1 MSYKRNAGADRDAL
15 FGPSS
20 SGGDGGRGGPAH
32 RANHGAN
39 RDALFGNAADGGS
52 GSGAGGGRAAS
63 RPGGAAAS
71 RPSGSSRPAAAA
83 SSATAGAPASRSRP
97 SSSSASRTTTSSGVL
112 TGPAKLAKMKE
123 AEDYRLRAKKAM
135 ERGIFSSPD
144 PIAAGNYYKR
154 AADAYR
160 ACGEN
165 RLERLHRIASADCQM
180 GQDAYA
186 TAASEFMRAAELA
199 AVSDEPVDKR
209 EKEVWKV
216 YTDAGEAWRQAGEV
230 GRAGDCAMRAAFG
243 LLLGSDE
250 EMEVEGVEGGGKNRL
265 MAMNRRALKAIEEA
279 VEAHVPDPLN
289 RYAPYRQTGTS
300 AYVDPNAVDPND
312 NDGET
317 RSAATMELARHN
329 MVKTS
334 YAHEAAYK
342 ACFKLI
348 RYGEYP
354 SALYAAGAATALI
367 GADGFATISLSR
379 AFAAETV
386 LCLALGDV
394 VAADRYFVQVH
405 LQKDSYL
412 SSREAKLAEDLI
424 RAIKEMDGEALEEAR
439 DPGGSNRAALANL
452 DPSLRGLVKNLR
464 MSGRA
469 GRGPPSSGGSGPP
482 SGAGKKKVSPPAARP
497 AAPPKAPATSAARPA
512 PPTAAAPTKPA
523 DSMLKGAALQSSLD
537 ATFAELDELN
547 IDDMGFGD
555 DDEDIGGF
563 GHEDSPAAAAA
574 PPSIIPPAAVEPEEF
589 DDDDIDLR

>member
-1 MSYKRNAGADRDAL
+1 
-15 FGPSS
+15 
-20 SGGDGGRGGPAH
+20 
-32 RANHGAN
+32 
-39 RDALFGNAADGGS
+39 
-52 GSGAGGGRAAS
+52 
-63 RPGGAAAS
+63 
-71 RPSGSSRPAAAA
+71 
-83 SSATAGAPASRSRP
+83 
-97 SSSSASRTTTSSGVL
+97 
-112 TGPAKLAKMKE
+112 MKE

-186 TAASEFMRAAELA
+186 TAATEFMRAAELA

-250 EMEVEGVEGGGKNRL
+250 EMEVEGVEGRGNKDKL

-300 AYVDPNAVDPND
+300 AYVDPDADPND
-312 NDGET
+312 DGET
-317 RSAATMELARHN
+317 KSAATMELARHN

-469 GRGPPSSGGSGPP
+469 GRGPPSGGGSGLPP
-482 SGAGKKKVSPPAARP
+482 GAGKKKVPPPAARP
-497 AAPPKAPATSAARPA
+497 AAPLKAPATSAARPA
-512 PPTAAAPTKPA
+512 PPTAAVPTKPA

-574 PPSIIPPAAVEPEEF
+574 AAAAPPSIIPPAAVEPEEF

>member
-1 MSYKRNAGADRDAL
+1 MSYKRNTGANRDAL
-15 FGPSS
+15 FGPSGGSGGGS
-20 SGGDGGRGGPAH
+20 SGGGPAH
-32 RANHGAN
+32 RANHSAN
-39 RDALFGNAADGGS
+39 RDALFGNA
-52 GSGAGGGRAAS
+52 GGG
-63 RPGGAAAS
+63 GGGGTGG
-71 RPSGSSRPAAAA
+71 PTSRPAA
-83 SSATAGAPASRSRP
+83 P
-97 SSSSASRTTTSSGVL
+97 SSTSTASAPRTSFNVSSRSSASRTSAAAAGAGATSRSRTSTTGTGSGPTTTL
-112 TGPAKLAKMKE
+112 SGPAKLTKLKE
-123 AEDYRLRAKKAM
+123 AEDYRLKAKKAM
-135 ERGIFSSPD
+135 TRGIFSSPD

-199 AVSDEPVDKR
+199 MGSDEPVEKR

-216 YTDAGEAWRQAGEV
+216 YTDASEAWRQANEL
-230 GRAGDCAMRAAFG
+230 GRAGDCRMRAALG

-250 EMEVEGVEGGGKNRL
+250 AMEVEGVEGGRKL
-265 MAMNRRALKAIEEA
+265 MSMNQRALQAIEEA
-279 VEAHVPDPLN
+279 IEVHVPDLLN
-289 RYAPYRQTGTS
+289 RYASYRQTGTS
-300 AYVDPNAVDPND
+300 AYVDPDADPND
-312 NDGET
+312 AT
-317 RSAATMELARHN
+317 AKSAAMELAKHN

-334 YAHEAAYK
+334 YAHETVYK

-348 RYGEYP
+348 QYGEYP

-394 VAADRYFVQVH
+394 VAADKYFLEVH

-412 SSREAKLAEDLI
+412 SSRECKLSEDLI
-424 RAIKEMDGEALEEAR
+424 RAVKDMDGEALEEAR
-439 DPGGSNRAALANL
+439 DPSGSNRAALANL

-469 GRGPPSSGGSGPP
+469 GRGPPGGSGAP
-482 SGAGKKKVSPPAARP
+482 SAAAKKKKAPPASRP
-497 AAPPKAPATSAARPA
+497 SQPTASAGRPA
-512 PPTAAAPTKPA
+512 PPAAPSAAAAAPTTKPA
-523 DSMLKGAALQSSLD
+523 DSMLEGAALQSSLD
-537 ATFAELDELN
+537 ANFAELDELN
-547 IDDMGFGD
+547 IDDMGLGD
-555 DDEDIGGF
+555 DELGGF
-563 GHEDSPAAAAA
+563 GEEPAADA
-574 PPSIIPPAAVEPEEF
+574 PVPTMPAAEPEEF